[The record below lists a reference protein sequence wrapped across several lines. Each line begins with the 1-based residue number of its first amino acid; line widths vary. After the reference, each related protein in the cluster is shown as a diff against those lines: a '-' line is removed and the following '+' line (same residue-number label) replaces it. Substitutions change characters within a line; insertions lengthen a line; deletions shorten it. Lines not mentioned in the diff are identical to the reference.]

1 MHGIRMLVSEIDMT
15 ITFTTTIIINII
27 IMFRSEKNM
36 PEGLRTF
43 SWYAQSSTVYM
54 GISKVTKSSRFDRSL
69 DAVELA
75 KQMLDMTEVVLKSF
89 KRAGLCEYGG
99 IVAVIYERRDGQVMS
114 IHCWLKTPVTGKLPK
129 KSN

>member
-1 MHGIRMLVSEIDMT
+1 MHGIRLLVSEIDMT

-36 PEGLRTF
+36 PKGLRTS
-43 SWYAQSSTVYM
+43 SWYAMVFM

-75 KQMLDMTEVVLKSF
+75 KQMLDITEEF
-89 KRAGLCEYGG
+89 
-99 IVAVIYERRDGQVMS
+99 
-114 IHCWLKTPVTGKLPK
+114 
-129 KSN
+129 

>member
-1 MHGIRMLVSEIDMT
+1 MHGIRMLGSEIDMT

-75 KQMLDMTEVVLKSF
+75 
-89 KRAGLCEYGG
+89 GLSEYGG
-99 IVAVIYERRDGQVMS
+99 IVAVIYERRDGQVTWT
-114 IHCWLKTPVTGKLPK
+114 HCWL
-129 KSN
+129 

>member
-54 GISKVTKSSRFDRSL
+54 GISKVTKSSIFDRSL
-69 DAVELA
+69 DAVELD
-75 KQMLDMTEVVLKSF
+75 KQM
-89 KRAGLCEYGG
+89 YG
-99 IVAVIYERRDGQVMS
+99 
-114 IHCWLKTPVTGKLPK
+114 
-129 KSN
+129 

>member
-15 ITFTTTIIINII
+15 NTTIIIVII
-27 IMFRSEKNM
+27 RIMFRSEKNM
-36 PEGLRTF
+36 PVGLRAS
-43 SWYAQSSTVYM
+43 SWFAQSSMVFM

-75 KQMLDMTEVVLKSF
+75 KQMLGMTEVVLKSF
-89 KRAGLCEYGG
+89 KRAGLGEYGG
-99 IVAVIYERRDGQVMS
+99 IVAVIYERRDGQVMWT
-114 IHCWLKTPVTGKLPK
+114 HCWLKTPLTRKLPK

>member
-1 MHGIRMLVSEIDMT
+1 MHDICMLVSEIDMT

-36 PEGLRTF
+36 PVGLRAS
-43 SWYAQSSTVYM
+43 SWFAQSSMVFI
-54 GISKVTKSSRFDRSL
+54 GISKVTKSSRFDV
-69 DAVELA
+69 DELA

-89 KRAGLCEYGG
+89 KRAGLSEYGG
-99 IVAVIYERRDGQVMS
+99 IVAVIYERRDGQVMWT
-114 IHCWLKTPVTGKLPK
+114 HCWLKTPLTGKLPK

>member
-1 MHGIRMLVSEIDMT
+1 MHDICMLVSEIDMT
-15 ITFTTTIIINII
+15 ITFTTTIIINIV

-36 PEGLRTF
+36 PVGLRAS
-43 SWYAQSSTVYM
+43 SWFAQSSMVFM

-89 KRAGLCEYGG
+89 KRAGLSEYGG
-99 IVAVIYERRDGQVMS
+99 IVAVIYERR
-114 IHCWLKTPVTGKLPK
+114 
-129 KSN
+129 N

>member
-1 MHGIRMLVSEIDMT
+1 MHGIRMLVSEIDLT
-15 ITFTTTIIINII
+15 ITFTTAIIIIII

-36 PEGLRTF
+36 PVGLRAS
-43 SWYAQSSTVYM
+43 SWFAQSSMVFIR
-54 GISKVTKSSRFDRSL
+54 ISKVTKSRFDRSL

-89 KRAGLCEYGG
+89 KRAGLSEYGG
-99 IVAVIYERRDGQVMS
+99 IVAVIYDRGDGQVMWT
-114 IHCWLKTPVTGKLPK
+114 HCWLKTPLTGKLPK